1 MSAKALTLADVAGV
15 SIPHQVAH
23 WTDIVR
29 EFDHIAVG
37 NVNAAG
43 LAKTRLA
50 RSVLDAGWS
59 SFRSMLRYKATA
71 HGAWYEEVN
80 ESFSTRVCSSCHAK
94 TGPKGIAELG
104 IRSWVCAKCGVAHD
118 RDINSAKNILFRSGL
133 SNAC

>member
-1 MSAKALTLADVAGV
+1 MSVKALTFAAVAGR
-15 SIPHQVAH
+15 S
-23 WTDIVR
+23 TDIVR

-50 RSVLDAGWS
+50 KSVLAAGWS

-80 ESFSTRVCSSCHAK
+80 ESSLPESVRLAVPRRGRKVSQSS
-94 TGPKGIAELG
+94 E
-104 IRSWVCAKCGVAHD
+104 
-118 RDINSAKNILFRSGL
+118 
-133 SNAC
+133 